1 MARPLGVTV
10 IGCFFFLA
18 GIYLCSIAAI
28 SLVEPRAVHTLRAAP
43 FVPGLRQV
51 SPYVMLLI
59 GAIWAVVA
67 WGLFRLRD
75 WARFAATLLLA
86 IGIAGASAMMLL
98 GRAHF
103 GWQALALCLQIALRA
118 AAVIYL
124 LAPSVMDS
132 FRTRSR
138 TVGML

>member
-1 MARPLGVTV
+1 MSRPLGVTV

-18 GIYLCSIAAI
+18 GIYLCSITAI
-28 SLVEPRAVHTLRAAP
+28 SLVEPRAIRALTAAP
-43 FVPGLRQV
+43 FVLGLRQV

-59 GAIWAVVA
+59 GTFWAVVA

-75 WARFAATLLLA
+75 WARFTATLLLA
-86 IGIAGASAMMLL
+86 TGIAGALAMILL
-98 GRAHF
+98 GSARS
-103 GWQALALCLQIALRA
+103 GWQVVALCLQIALRA

-124 LAPSVMDS
+124 LTPSVIDS
-132 FRTRSR
+132 FRIRSR